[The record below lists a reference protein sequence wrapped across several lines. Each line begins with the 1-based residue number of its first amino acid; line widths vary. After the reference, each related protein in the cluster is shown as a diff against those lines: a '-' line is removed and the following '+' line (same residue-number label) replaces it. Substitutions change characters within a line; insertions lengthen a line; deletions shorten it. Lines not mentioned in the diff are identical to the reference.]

1 MALGYCAEAGSKS
14 AGMAANYAVAVG
26 GYAKALGDT
35 AVSIGHQAEA
45 RTAGSIAIGAS
56 AVADQINSVAIGN
69 KSQALGTGA
78 TAIGHQSMA
87 AGENSLAL
95 GNNASAT
102 AGNSVSLG
110 NGSIASET
118 NTVSVGSENNERRI
132 TNVAP
137 GINGTD
143 AANIN
148 QVNEMQRN
156 IRGVAG
162 HAYSGVAMAYAMS
175 SSRLNLTQT
184 GEKAMGVG
192 IGYYR
197 GQAGLALS
205 FQGISEVGKTH
216 YNIGVTTTGRELGV
230 GAGIGWKWN

>member
-148 QVNEMQRN
+148 QVNE
-156 IRGVAG
+156 